1 MAALS
6 AVEVE
11 MWVAGVVG
19 LAATVEDIARRTI
32 SNWLPAAALAGGIL
46 SQVLAHGW
54 RGLLTALG
62 GAVCGFVVFLIF
74 YVLGGMGGG
83 DVKLMAGFGAV
94 VGLSRLFPFAF
105 WTAVV
110 GGIMAAGALSFAA
123 IGARFGPNR
132 KEKKKPVAIP
142 YAPAIVAGVWLTLL
156 SSQ

>member
-1 MAALS
+1 MLS
-6 AVEVE
+6 PVEVE

-32 SNWLPAAALAGGIL
+32 SNWLPLAALAGGIS
-46 SQVLAHGW
+46 SQMLAHGW
-54 RGLLTALG
+54 KGLLTALG
-62 GAVCGFVVFLIF
+62 GAVCGFAVFLVF

-110 GGIMAAGALSFAA
+110 GGIMALGALGFAA
-123 IGARFGPNR
+123 ARARLGP
-132 KEKKKPVAIP
+132 KTDEKRKPVAIP